1 MDNTTEMTYNTKHT
15 KVGDIPKDWNLEK
28 LRKNAIVLFSNVD
41 KHVLENEIPVL
52 LCNYQDVYYHDY
64 ILSSIP
70 FSAGSAKPSEF
81 HKFKLHK
88 GDVII
93 TKDSEDRRD
102 IAVPAYV
109 IEDIPNL
116 VCGYHLAIIRPN
128 ESHLDGVFLSQLL
141 QSHNVN
147 HYFQK
152 LANGV
157 TRFGLTTDSIKNALI
172 PVPPLL
178 EQQKIAE
185 ILSTWDLAISTT
197 QSLICELKHRNK
209 GLAQQLLTGKKRLT
223 EFHDEWRHVRI
234 GDVAGQQTIFNKN
247 NEDIEVLSCTKYDGL
262 VRSLD
267 YFGRQV
273 FGEDLSKY
281 KVVPK
286 GSFAYATNHIEEGSI
301 GYQNLMDKGLVS
313 PMYTV
318 FKTKADIN
326 EEFFFR
332 LLKTDRMIYAYQSNT
347 SGSIARRGG
356 LRWNDFSTL
365 HISIPS
371 LKEQAAINSV
381 LSEADKELKLYQQ
394 QIDTLKEQ
402 KKGLM
407 QKLLTGEIRVNI
419 KEN

>member
-1 MDNTTEMTYNTKHT
+1 MTEIVDIQQGFKKTKLGVIPNSW
-15 KVGDIPKDWNLEK
+15 KVQRLEETCSHFKSGIGITSKDIFDTGDIPVYGGNG
-28 LRKNAIVLFSNVD
+28 LRGYTNRYS
-41 KHVLENEIPVL
+41 HEGE
-52 LCNYQDVYYHDY
+52 Y
-64 ILSSIP
+64 ILIGRQGALCGNIQFVKGKTYVSEHAIAVQVNEQNDLEYLRYKLEHERLNRYSESSAQPGLSVAKLLKLTVSIP
-70 FSAGSAKPSEF
+70 P
-81 HKFKLHK
+81 
-88 GDVII
+88 
-93 TKDSEDRRD
+93 
-102 IAVPAYV
+102 
-109 IEDIPNL
+109 
-116 VCGYHLAIIRPN
+116 
-128 ESHLDGVFLSQLL
+128 
-141 QSHNVN
+141 
-147 HYFQK
+147 
-152 LANGV
+152 
-157 TRFGLTTDSIKNALI
+157 LT
-172 PVPPLL
+172 

-185 ILSTWDLAISTT
+185 ILSTWDQAISIA
-197 QSLICELKHRNK
+197 QKLIDELKLRNK
-209 GLAQQLLTGKKRLT
+209 GLAQQLLTGKKRLKG
-223 EFHDEWRHVRI
+223 FDGEWRHVRI
-234 GDVAGQQTIFNKN
+234 GDVADQQTIFNKN
-247 NEDIEVLSCTKYDGL
+247 SEDIEVLSCTKYDGL

-326 EEFFFR
+326 DEFFFR
-332 LLKTDRMIYAYQSNT
+332 ILKTDRMIYAYQSNT

-371 LKEQAAINSV
+371 LKEQAEINSL
-381 LSEADKELKLYQQ
+381 LSEANKELQLFQQ

-407 QKLLTGEIRVNI
+407 QKLLTGEIRTI
-419 KEN
+419 